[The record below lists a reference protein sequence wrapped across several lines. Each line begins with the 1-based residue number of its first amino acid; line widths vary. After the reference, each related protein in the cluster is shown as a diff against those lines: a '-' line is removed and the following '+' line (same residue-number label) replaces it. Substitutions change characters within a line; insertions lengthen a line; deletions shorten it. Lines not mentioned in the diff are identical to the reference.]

1 MSSLL
6 FLEKYLDNFSSND
19 HSYSKKR
26 EEKQMIKQ
34 GEPLPLDYDYESNKF
49 IFRPVTEVVSE
60 SFLQGHN
67 LTRQY
72 VVSR

>member
-1 MSSLL
+1 
-6 FLEKYLDNFSSND
+6 
-19 HSYSKKR
+19 
-26 EEKQMIKQ
+26 MIKQ
-34 GEPLPLDYDYESNKF
+34 GEPLPLDYDYENKKF